1 MFFFYTFS
9 GLVDENN
16 IVISD
21 KAEELVASLQ
31 QSLDHTSFTEAS
43 LQRKDQITT
52 LQSLYSSIAIEN
64 ESIYQLI

>member
-1 MFFFYTFS
+1 MFFFYAFS
-9 GLVDENN
+9 GLVDEND

-21 KAEELVASLQ
+21 KAEELVALLQ

-52 LQSLYSSIAIEN
+52 LQSLYSSMAIEN

>member
-21 KAEELVASLQ
+21 KAEELVPSLQ